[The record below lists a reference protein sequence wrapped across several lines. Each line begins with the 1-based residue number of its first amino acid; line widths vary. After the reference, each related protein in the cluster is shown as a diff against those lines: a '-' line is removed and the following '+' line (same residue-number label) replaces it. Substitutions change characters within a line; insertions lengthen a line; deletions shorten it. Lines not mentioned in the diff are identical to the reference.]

1 MSNETPKTP
10 PKSEST
16 RIASVRTVDSVPF
29 AGTEETSCRVAP
41 GKADSITAVCL
52 MADGSLNTS
61 ASHPANGVMLERKVG
76 NGRERVFVAFA
87 NSRGITF
94 AE

>member
-10 PKSEST
+10 LKSEPN
-16 RIASVRTVDSVPF
+16 RIASVRTVESVPF
-29 AGTEETSCRVAP
+29 AGTEETACRVAP

-52 MADGSLNTS
+52 MADGSINRSTS
-61 ASHPANGVMLERKVG
+61 VPANGVMLERKG
-76 NGRERVFVAFA
+76 ERVFVAFA